1 MNRVKELSGGMVV
14 CAGNRILAEI
24 AFPVA
29 GSISTESMETLADK
43 LSRVQQAATD
53 LGCHFPDIRIT
64 LAVLT
69 TPAIPFLRIC
79 EHGLVN
85 LRENRFV
92 DLIVE

>member
-1 MNRVKELSGGMVV
+1 LS
-14 CAGNRILAEI
+14 
-24 AFPVA
+24 
-29 GSISTESMETLADK
+29 DK

-85 LRENRFV
+85 LRDNRFV